1 MKKKSK
7 ISGKNQENKE
17 YLLCGA
23 GKNPQ
28 ISRVEKREKAS
39 RTRKTNQY

>member
-1 MKKKSK
+1 MNLWELSKSISIITK
-7 ISGKNQENKE
+7 ISGKYQENKE

-28 ISRVEKREKAS
+28 I
-39 RTRKTNQY
+39 